1 MDLELTDKY
10 AIVTGASRGIGRA
23 ITEKFYEEG
32 SHLLLIAR
40 DEEPLSDLKESL
52 DRQGTSSV
60 HTLSCDVA
68 SASAP
73 DTIDRKLQE
82 IFPHVDVLVNNAGAT
97 IRGGDTESN
106 WRQSFELNVMAPLRI
121 METLRESLLKS
132 EHASVINISSIFGR
146 EHGGPPQY
154 QSSKAAQIALS
165 NSYARNW
172 ASDGIRINN
181 IAPGSIAFEGG
192 SWGNRLVEDPE
203 GMAEFIRNEI
213 PGGRFGKPEE
223 VADAV
228 VWLASKRAS
237 WVIGSTIQVDG
248 GQSRSAI

>member
-10 AIVTGASRGIGRA
+10 VIVTGASRGIGRA

-82 IFPHVDVLVNNAGAT
+82 VFPHVDVLVNNAGAT

-106 WRQSFELNVMAPLRI
+106 WRQSF
-121 METLRESLLKS
+121 
-132 EHASVINISSIFGR
+132 
-146 EHGGPPQY
+146 
-154 QSSKAAQIALS
+154 
-165 NSYARNW
+165 
-172 ASDGIRINN
+172 
-181 IAPGSIAFEGG
+181 
-192 SWGNRLVEDPE
+192 
-203 GMAEFIRNEI
+203 
-213 PGGRFGKPEE
+213 
-223 VADAV
+223 
-228 VWLASKRAS
+228 
-237 WVIGSTIQVDG
+237 
-248 GQSRSAI
+248 